1 MHPRH
6 LILALYLC
14 VSFHFCV
21 AQADGYGT
29 FPTDMSRY
37 SEQPNKGSLPDS
49 IYRFPSFEYGR
60 ITLDTGF
67 SPEEQLRFNYNLF
80 TGEVD
85 MINNKGDTVT
95 VKRFKELKF
104 ISIADHSFLH
114 SYKIGYI
121 EVLQRSTVSLGVL
134 NLIFTVYPKTTVYP
148 NTENPSYKTQ
158 GLYYFIDKGNNPYK
172 AAYASILKLFYDQKK
187 QVKAYIKENEVD
199 FNNKRQLMDL
209 LTFCNDINSN
219 DGK

>member
-1 MHPRH
+1 MNPR
-6 LILALYLC
+6 LIIFLFCLFVDFHICIAQSA
-14 VSFHFCV
+14 SF
-21 AQADGYGT
+21 GT
-29 FPTDMSRY
+29 IPNDMGKY
-37 SEQPNKGSLPDS
+37 SARPDNVPMPDS

-80 TGEVD
+80 TGEMD

-95 VKRFKELKF
+95 VKRFKELEF
-104 ISIADHSFLH
+104 ISITDHLFLH

-158 GLYYFIDKGNNPYK
+158 GLYYFLDKGNNPYK
-172 AAYASILKLFYDQKK
+172 AAYSSVLKIFYDQKK
-187 QVKAYIKENEVD
+187 QVKAYIDQNNIDFGSEND
-199 FNNKRQLMDL
+199 LIKL
-209 LTFCNDINSN
+209 LTFCNAL
-219 DGK
+219 K